1 VTCPC
6 CQRTNASHRR
16 FCGSCGYDL
25 ACVCAA
31 CAFQN
36 TVDDRY
42 CGGCGVGFG
51 DAPARIKASP
61 NTTARIHVVSVSQSM
76 PPVVGTSPPPLQA
89 SKSVDAGP
97 SDEMAALF
105 SAPPVELETQLPEA
119 GIVQADVD
127 RLFGVIP

>member
-1 VTCPC
+1 MICPAC
-6 CQRTNASHRR
+6 ERANGAHRR
-16 FCGSCGYDL
+16 FCGGCGNDL

-36 TVDDRY
+36 TAEDRY

-51 DAPARIKASP
+51 DAPTRAKP
-61 NTTARIHVVSVSQSM
+61 GPHTTARMHIVPISQTL
-76 PPVVGTSPPPLQA
+76 PPVVGSIPSSPKPTESTPT
-89 SKSVDAGP
+89 
-97 SDEMAALF
+97 DEMAALF

-127 RLFGVIP
+127 RLFGVIA

>member
-1 VTCPC
+1 MNCPA
-6 CQRTNASHRR
+6 CQRANGSNRR
-16 FCGSCGYDL
+16 FCGGCGNDL

-51 DAPARIKASP
+51 DAPARAKAGP
-61 NTTARIHVVSVSQSM
+61 HTTARMHVVPVSQS
-76 PPVVGTSPPPLQA
+76 PGVGTTTQSPRVAESPPT
-89 SKSVDAGP
+89 
-97 SDEMAALF
+97 DEMAALF
-105 SAPPVELETQLPEA
+105 SSPPVELETQLPES

-127 RLFGVIP
+127 RLFGVIA